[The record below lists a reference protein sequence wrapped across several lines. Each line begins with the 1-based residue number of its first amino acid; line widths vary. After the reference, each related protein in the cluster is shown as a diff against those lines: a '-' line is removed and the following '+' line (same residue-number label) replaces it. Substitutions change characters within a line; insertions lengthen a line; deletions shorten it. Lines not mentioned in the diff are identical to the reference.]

1 MLKAPRSLDK
11 SHREFVEQLV
21 GLLEQA
27 RRNSARSVNALMS
40 AAHWEIGR
48 RIVEQEQRGQKRAQY
63 GKALLQRLATDL
75 SKRFGKGFSERNLL
89 AMREFYRAWPIP
101 QTLSAEL
108 RVPGTSRDLQ
118 GISSSVVPLRPT
130 PLGQQPASPLF
141 LRERSPARRLV
152 RPATR
157 PANRHPILRA
167 HPVVAK

>member
-118 GISSSVVPLRPT
+118 G
-130 PLGQQPASPLF
+130 
-141 LRERSPARRLV
+141 
-152 RPATR
+152 
-157 PANRHPILRA
+157 
-167 HPVVAK
+167 